1 MSPAQGPTPELL
13 TDPYESFMHHHLQYY
28 GYFRDEEQA
37 VENSSPV
44 RQLPRPQSSDSLLA
58 REALQESGGSD
69 LESLQDNGK
78 KLICSLM
85 LEAAL
90 LKSKQLLFSHLE
102 GPGVRRLREPRGLFA
117 VPISQG
123 PLQAPRWP
131 VECEVIEEQI
141 QHIEWVPPEPEPF
154 YQPTG
159 NEPVPLIVGQAK
171 GTVVY
176 RIRPAAKGS
185 YFTCSRVGG
194 AQGPI
199 MSRAVSL
206 EGPEDITLLFESRFE
221 SGNLQKA
228 VRVGPYEYELTLRTD
243 LYTSKHTQWFY
254 FQVRNTRSDVTYRFS
269 IVNLMKPKSL
279 YSMGMKPLLY
289 SERDAQEHGVG
300 WRREGSNIRYFRCS
314 SEEGQALYCLTWTA
328 RFPHDH
334 DTCYFAHFY
343 PYTFSDLQRYLLAL
357 TSDPVRS
364 QYCKLRVL
372 CSSLAGNTVYLLTI
386 TSPSRNPAAMAAKR
400 AVVLSARVHPGETNG
415 SWVMRGFLD
424 FILSDSPDAQL
435 LRELFIFKV
444 VPMLNPDGVIV
455 GNYRCSL
462 AGRDLN
468 RNYQTILKESFPC
481 IWHTRSMIQRV
492 LEEREVLLYCDFHGH
507 SRKNNVFMY
516 GCNNKSSPAQRLH
529 ERVFPLMLSKNAPD
543 KFSFHSCKFKVQK
556 SKEGTGR
563 IVMWRMGIPNSYT
576 MESTFSGSTLGRKS
590 DSHFTSEDL
599 KSLGYHVCD
608 TLLDF
613 CDPDRSKFLQCLS
626 ELQDLLQQQ
635 IHGKLQELGH
645 EQDSAGAWS
654 DLSLSDMESSTSG
667 SNSSQSDG
675 LPAHLNVT
683 EKVPQKKKKKKKK
696 KRLRTR
702 KERNELRQK
711 YSSHQGLAGQDKAP
725 VTGERRS
732 GSPSCRT
739 RQPVSTAALC
749 PEDSSG
755 KQGRTLETGLVSDLP
770 RRQPNAGQEEVPGPG
785 TKWSWPTLRGR
796 KAACVCAEERLWES
810 KLCRQHSHWPERLW
824 RARPPQPL
832 IITTLPP
839 PQPPRPAGTTPVREQ
854 PPPFH
859 APLDGEPQGPRHTGS
874 SMAHSASTAGASP
887 CRSVWWGPEQPP
899 VTLLL
904 SRNLFPR
911 PQLPAQPA
919 ALEPHKL
926 KRSRSQHL
934 LPPTRVT
941 WSLRDFQP
949 LCTKPERSESP
960 PRPQRGAGWAPR
972 SASAAH

>member
-1 MSPAQGPTPELL
+1 MCPAQEPNPELL
-13 TDPYESFMHHHLQYY
+13 ADPYESFMHHHLQYY
-28 GYFRDEEQA
+28 GYFRDEEKTA
-37 VENSSPV
+37 
-44 RQLPRPQSSDSLLA
+44 QSSSLVP
-58 REALQESGGSD
+58 RERRPESSGCLLEQETLRESGASD
-69 LESLQDNGK
+69 CNSLQDNRK

-90 LKSKQLLFSHLE
+90 LKSKQLLFNHLE

-117 VPISQG
+117 VPTLRD

-141 QHIEWVPPEPEPF
+141 QHIEWVPSEPEPF

-159 NEPVPLIVGQAK
+159 NELAPPVVGEKK
-171 GTVVY
+171 GTIVY
-176 RIRPAAKGS
+176 HINPAARGS

-199 MSRAVSL
+199 MSPTISL
-206 EGPEDITLLFESRFE
+206 EGPEDTTLLFESRFE

-228 VRVGPYEYELTLRTD
+228 VRVGPFEYELTLRTD

-254 FQVRNTRSDVTYRFS
+254 FRVQNTRKGVTYRFT

-279 YSMGMKPLLY
+279 YCLGMKPLLY
-289 SERDAQEHGVG
+289 SQKEAQTHGVG
-300 WRREGSNIRYFRCS
+300 WQREGANIRYYRGS
-314 SEEGQALYCLTWTA
+314 SEEGRAMYCLTWTVC
-328 RFPHDH
+328 FPHDH

-343 PYTFSDLQRYLLAL
+343 PYTFSDLQRYLLGVA
-357 TSDPVRS
+357 SDPVRS
-364 QYCKLRVL
+364 RYCKLRAL

-386 TSPSRNPAAMAAKR
+386 TSPSRNPATTAAKK

-481 IWHTRSMIQRV
+481 IWHTRSMIKRV

-516 GCNNKSSPAQRLH
+516 GCNNKSAPVQQLH

-576 MESTFSGSTLGRKS
+576 MESTFGGSTLGRKS

-626 ELQDLLQQQ
+626 ELQELLQQQ
-635 IHGKLQELGH
+635 IHQKLKELGRG
-645 EQDSAGAWS
+645 QDSDGTWS
-654 DLSLSDMESSTSG
+654 DISLSDIESSTSG

-675 LPAHLNVT
+675 LPAHLLSMA
-683 EKVPQKKKKKKKK
+683 EKVRKKK

-702 KERNELRQK
+702 TERNELRQK
-711 YSSHQGLAGQDKAP
+711 YASRQGLTCQDKAP
-725 VTGERRS
+725 GAGERS
-732 GSPSCRT
+732 LGSPTCRNH
-739 RQPVSTAALC
+739 QPASTAALC
-749 PEDSSG
+749 TEDSSG
-755 KQGRTLETGLVSDLP
+755 KQGRTLEAVLISDLQ
-770 RRQPNAGQEEVPGPG
+770 RREPHTSQEELP
-785 TKWSWPTLRGR
+785 
-796 KAACVCAEERLWES
+796 EERLWAS
-810 KLCRQHSHWPERLW
+810 KLCRQHSPGPEHLW
-824 RARPPQPL
+824 KARQPQPL
-832 IITTLPP
+832 FITTLPP
-839 PQPPRPAGTTPVREQ
+839 PQPQRPAGTSPIREH

-859 APLDGEPQGPRHTGS
+859 AQLDREPHSTRHAGS
-874 SMAHSASTAGASP
+874 SALAHSASTVGARP
-887 CRSVWWGPEQPP
+887 CRTVWWSPELPA

-911 PQLPAQPA
+911 PQIPGQRAPSG
-919 ALEPHKL
+919 PHKL
-926 KRSRSQHL
+926 NQSQSQHL
-934 LPPTRVT
+934 LPPRRVT
-941 WSLRDFQP
+941 WSLLDLQP
-949 LCTKPERSESP
+949 PHMEPERCKSP
-960 PRPQRGAGWAPR
+960 SRPQ
-972 SASAAH
+972 

>member
-1 MSPAQGPTPELL
+1 MACDSSAALAPHRQLPVEQPRTERALGSHSPIGQVRAVISGAGGAERRCWSPWSTEPREAGVGRDERRGLL
-13 TDPYESFMHHHLQYY
+13 SDPYESFMHHHLQYY
-28 GYFRDEEQA
+28 GYFR
-37 VENSSPV
+37 
-44 RQLPRPQSSDSLLA
+44 
-58 REALQESGGSD
+58 G
-69 LESLQDNGK
+69 
-78 KLICSLM
+78 SLM
-85 LEAAL
+85 LKAAL
-90 LKSKQLLFSHLE
+90 LKSKQLLFNHLD
-102 GPGVRRLREPRGLFA
+102 GPGVPRLREPRGLFA
-117 VPISQG
+117 VPTSRG

-131 VECEVIEEQI
+131 LECEVIKEQI

-159 NEPVPLIVGQAK
+159 NEPAPLIVGEEK

-176 RIRPAAKGS
+176 HIKPVAKGS

-194 AQGPI
+194 ARGPI
-199 MSRAVSL
+199 TSPAISL
-206 EGPEDITLLFESRFE
+206 EGPEDTTLLFESRFE

-228 VRVGPYEYELTLRTD
+228 VQVGPYEYELTLRMD

-254 FQVRNTRSDVTYRFS
+254 FQVRNTRKGITYRFS

-289 SERDAQEHGVG
+289 SQRDAQTHGVG
-300 WRREGSNIRYFRCS
+300 WRREGGDIRYYRCS
-314 SEEGQALYCLTWTA
+314 SEEGQAMYCLTWTVC
-328 RFPHDH
+328 FPHDH

-343 PYTFSDLQRYLLAL
+343 PYTFSDLQRYLLAVA
-357 TSDPVRS
+357 SDPVRS

-386 TSPSRNPAAMAAKR
+386 TSPSQNPTATATKK

-468 RNYQTILKESFPC
+468 RSYQTVLKESFPC
-481 IWHTRSMIQRV
+481 IWHTRRMIQRV

-516 GCNNKSSPAQRLH
+516 GCNNKSTPAQRLH
-529 ERVFPLMLSKNAPD
+529 ERIFPLMLSKNAPD

-599 KSLGYHVCD
+599 KSLGYHICD

-626 ELQDLLQQQ
+626 ELQELLQQQ
-635 IHGKLQELGH
+635 IHRKLKDLGRG
-645 EQDSAGAWS
+645 QDSDGAWS
-654 DLSLSDMESSTSG
+654 DISLSDIESSTSG

-675 LPAHLNVT
+675 LPAHLLSVA
-683 EKVPQKKKKKKKK
+683 EKFHQKK

-711 YSSHQGLAGQDKAP
+711 YASSQGLTCQEKTP
-725 VTGERRS
+725 VAGERRL
-732 GSPSCRT
+732 GSPTCRT
-739 RQPVSTAALC
+739 HQPVSAAALC
-749 PEDSSG
+749 MEDSCG
-755 KQGRTLETGLVSDLP
+755 KQGKTAEAGLISDLQ
-770 RRQPNAGQEEVPGPG
+770 RREPNASQEEQ
-785 TKWSWPTLRGR
+785 R
-796 KAACVCAEERLWES
+796 EERLWEH
-810 KLCRQHSHWPERLW
+810 KCHQHSPGPERLW
-824 RARPPQPL
+824 KAQQPQPLLITMLTPPQP
-832 IITTLPP
+832 
-839 PQPPRPAGTTPVREQ
+839 QRPAGALPIREHLL
-854 PPPFH
+854 PFH
-859 APLDGEPQGPRHTGS
+859 FQLDGEPHGSQHAGS
-874 SMAHSASTAGASP
+874 SVLAHSASTVGTSP
-887 CRSVWWGPEQPP
+887 CRYRAGARTPSPSQGS
-899 VTLLL
+899 LLWRGL
-904 SRNLFPR
+904 CGGAPS
-911 PQLPAQPA
+911 
-919 ALEPHKL
+919 
-926 KRSRSQHL
+926 S
-934 LPPTRVT
+934 
-941 WSLRDFQP
+941 P
-949 LCTKPERSESP
+949 L
-960 PRPQRGAGWAPR
+960 
-972 SASAAH
+972 

>member
-1 MSPAQGPTPELL
+1 MACDSSAALAPHRQLPAEQPRTERALGSHSPIGQCPSELSPLLVMSPAQEPTPELL
-13 TDPYESFMHHHLQYY
+13 ADPYESFMHHHLQYY
-28 GYFRDEEQA
+28 GYFR
-37 VENSSPV
+37 
-44 RQLPRPQSSDSLLA
+44 
-58 REALQESGGSD
+58 G
-69 LESLQDNGK
+69 
-78 KLICSLM
+78 SLM
-85 LEAAL
+85 LKAAL
-90 LKSKQLLFSHLE
+90 LKSKQLLFNHLE
-102 GPGVRRLREPRGLFA
+102 GPGVPRLREPRGLFA
-117 VPISQG
+117 VPTSRG

-131 VECEVIEEQI
+131 VECEVIKEQI

-159 NEPVPLIVGQAK
+159 NEPAPLIVGEEK

-176 RIRPAAKGS
+176 HIKPVAKGS

-194 AQGPI
+194 ARGPI
-199 MSRAVSL
+199 TSPAISL
-206 EGPEDITLLFESRFE
+206 EGPEDTTLLFESRFE

-228 VRVGPYEYELTLRTD
+228 VRVGPYEYELTLRMD

-254 FQVRNTRSDVTYRFS
+254 FRVRNTRKGITYRFS

-289 SERDAQEHGVG
+289 SQRDAQTRGVG
-300 WRREGSNIRYFRCS
+300 WRREGGDIRYYRCS
-314 SEEGQALYCLTWTA
+314 SEEGQAMYCLTWTVC
-328 RFPHDH
+328 FPHDH

-343 PYTFSDLQRYLLAL
+343 PYTFSDLQRYLLAVA
-357 TSDPVRS
+357 SDPVRS

-386 TSPSRNPAAMAAKR
+386 TSPSQNPTATAAKK

-468 RNYQTILKESFPC
+468 RNYQTVLKESFPC
-481 IWHTRSMIQRV
+481 IWHTRRMIQRV

-516 GCNNKSSPAQRLH
+516 GCNNKSTPAQRLH
-529 ERVFPLMLSKNAPD
+529 ERIFPLMLSKNAPD
-543 KFSFHSCKFKVQK
+543 QFSFHSCKFKVQK

-599 KSLGYHVCD
+599 KSLGYHICD

-626 ELQDLLQQQ
+626 ELQELLQQQ
-635 IHGKLQELGH
+635 IHRKLKDLGRG
-645 EQDSAGAWS
+645 QDSDGAWS
-654 DLSLSDMESSTSG
+654 DISLSDIESSTSG

-675 LPAHLNVT
+675 LPAHLLSVA
-683 EKVPQKKKKKKKK
+683 EKFHQKK

-711 YSSHQGLAGQDKAP
+711 YASSQGVTCQEKTP
-725 VTGERRS
+725 VAGERRL
-732 GSPSCRT
+732 GSPTCRT
-739 RQPVSTAALC
+739 HQPVSAAALC
-749 PEDSSG
+749 MEDSCG
-755 KQGRTLETGLVSDLP
+755 KQGKTPEAGLISDLQ
-770 RRQPNAGQEEVPGPG
+770 RREPNASQEEQPGLG
-785 TKWSWPTLRGR
+785 AKWSWHTLHGR
-796 KAACVCAEERLWES
+796 KEERLWER
-810 KLCRQHSHWPERLW
+810 KCHQHSPGPERLW
-824 RARPPQPL
+824 KAQQPQPLLITMLTPPQP
-832 IITTLPP
+832 
-839 PQPPRPAGTTPVREQ
+839 QRPADALPIREHLL
-854 PPPFH
+854 PFH
-859 APLDGEPQGPRHTGS
+859 FQLDGEPHGSQHAGS
-874 SMAHSASTAGASP
+874 STLAHSASTVGTSP
-887 CRSVWWGPEQPP
+887 CRSVWWGPEQPA

-911 PQLPAQPA
+911 PQLPGRRAPVG
-919 ALEPHKL
+919 PHTL
-926 KRSRSQHL
+926 KRSQLQHL
-934 LPPTRVT
+934 LPPRQVT
-941 WSLRDFQP
+941 WSLLEFQP
-949 LCTKPERSESP
+949 PCAEPERRKSP
-960 PRPQRGAGWAPR
+960 SWPQ
-972 SASAAH
+972 